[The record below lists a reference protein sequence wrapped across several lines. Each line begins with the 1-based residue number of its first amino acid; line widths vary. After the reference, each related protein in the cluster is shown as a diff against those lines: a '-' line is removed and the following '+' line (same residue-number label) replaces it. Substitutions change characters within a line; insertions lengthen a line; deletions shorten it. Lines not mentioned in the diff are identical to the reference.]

1 MKISQAFSQGLR
13 DVNRSKR
20 YIFLVYGC
28 NFLLAVVLAFTIG
41 TTLHNSFG
49 SHLAGNNMLA
59 GFDSLWYQSFR
70 AQAEGLAQTFSP
82 TVVGIGAIFEGLDGL
97 SNGHFILQSPT
108 VVGVGILYFL
118 MWTFFSAGFIS
129 TYAAADDEPSFFQ
142 KAAGAFPK
150 FLFLAVVAGVLY
162 FLLFYFVFG
171 WLSKAVD
178 ELTRETIDERVHFG
192 FTVAKYAILWLLI
205 CMINIIFDY
214 SKIFTLIRTGTSV
227 LTAPLKTLVLVL
239 KNFGKTFF
247 LYVTIGA
254 VWFAILLFYWVIVPG
269 AGQSSWFTFLAVFLL
284 GQLYILS
291 RIWTRALFYAGQTA
305 MFSAIQ
311 GPDMN

>member
-28 NFLLAVVLAFTIG
+28 NFLLAVVLAVALG
-41 TTLHNSFG
+41 STLHNSFG
-49 SHLAGNNMLA
+49 NHVAGDNMLA
-59 GFDSLWYQSFR
+59 GFDNLWYPNFR
-70 AQAEGLAQTFSP
+70 AQAEGLAQTFRP
-82 TVVGIGAIFEGLDGL
+82 TVVGIGAIFDGLDSL

-108 VVGVGILYFL
+108 VVGVGLLYFL

-129 TYAAADDEPSFFQ
+129 TYANADDEPNFFQ
-142 KAAGAFPK
+142 KAAAAFPR
-150 FLFLAVVAGVLY
+150 FIFLAILAGILY
-162 FLLFYFVFG
+162 FLLFYFVQG

-192 FTVAKYAILWLLI
+192 LTVAKYGILWLLI
-205 CMINIIFDY
+205 CTINILFDY

-239 KNFGKTFF
+239 RNFGKTFF

-254 VWFAILLFYWVIVPG
+254 VWFAILLLYWAIVPG

-291 RIWTRALFYAGQTA
+291 RIGTRALFYAGQTA

-311 GPDMN
+311 GPDMT